1 MTRRYHLHLP
11 GLIYVGLAFL
21 VALAAMNRQNNLLFA
36 ALGIMVAGLAVSG
49 LVSGLTLRGLK
60 VQRILTRHGAVGR
73 PLVVRYALTNRNGL
87 LPAFGIH
94 IEERAFAGPRGWGRL
109 MAPAGAWV
117 MHVGPRESAHGEAVF
132 WPTRRGE
139 ARFAELRVWTTFPF
153 GIIKKSITFDQPQ
166 HTLICPRLYALQ
178 RRVLEA
184 VGPRG
189 LAGVKNSP
197 RPPDPV
203 GGDDY
208 WGMRDYRP
216 GDGARSIAWK
226 RSACLDRIVVLERT
240 TPAPPRLRVV
250 LNLGGPS
257 TATSTAH
264 SLQEKAIA
272 LAASIIHDA
281 DRRGIEIGLSVPGA
295 GLPALPIRH
304 SHWHR
309 EKLMGA
315 LASIDLETLRKG
327 RRRAAHAT
335 DSVRAAQIVVHA
347 ERVEPA
353 LGRQDAWHFSARQLE
368 TLVSGPIGW
377 TIPQQGEAPA
387 QPEPSP

>member
-1 MTRRYHLHLP
+1 MKKRRYHLHLP
-11 GLIYVGLAFL
+11 GLIYVGLAVL
-21 VALAAMNRQNNLLFA
+21 VAMAAMNRQNNLLFA

-73 PLVVRYALTNRNGL
+73 PLVVRYALTNRNRL

-109 MAPAGAWV
+109 MASAGAWV
-117 MHVGPRESAHGEAVF
+117 MHLGPRESAHREAVF

-153 GIIKKSITFDQPQ
+153 GIIKKSITFDQPLTFDQPQ

-216 GDGARSIAWK
+216 GDSARSIAWK

-240 TPAPPRLRVV
+240 TPAPPRLR
-250 LNLGGPS
+250 
-257 TATSTAH
+257 
-264 SLQEKAIA
+264 
-272 LAASIIHDA
+272 SIIHDA

-347 ERVEPA
+347 DRVEPA

-377 TIPQQGEAPA
+377 TIPPQEEAPA